1 MSEALSKEKVQAV
14 FLSLAFAGGVG
25 LLSVHA
31 AHDFTLWS
39 ESEATPARM
48 TCAELIA
55 GGVPKNRYVR
65 VTECRELGWVGQ
77 NTIKRSKTGGSG
89 TAAGGE
95 MWSAQAG
102 AGTES
107 AKSAD
112 GVMAELLV
120 YAKDTGIVGAGL
132 AERPV
137 IQGLVMDGI
146 VGVPAW
152 VWHNLPSE
160 GVGIVAGPRIVEMRK
175 APPATWLLALEIFGC
190 VFFGIGTVVVLSRA
204 LGTDE

>member
-31 AHDFTLWS
+31 AHDFTL
-39 ESEATPARM
+39 
-48 TCAELIA
+48 
-55 GGVPKNRYVR
+55 K
-65 VTECRELGWVGQ
+65 
-77 NTIKRSKTGGSG
+77 SG